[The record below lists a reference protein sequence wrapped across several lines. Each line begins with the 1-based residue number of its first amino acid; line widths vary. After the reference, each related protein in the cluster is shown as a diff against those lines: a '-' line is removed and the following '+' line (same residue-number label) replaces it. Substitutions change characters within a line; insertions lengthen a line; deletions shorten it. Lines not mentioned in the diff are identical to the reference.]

1 MMPNRIW
8 NFTAAI
14 AGCVTLIYLGALGAG
29 LYVGRLEVADFAQY
43 ALPVVTPW
51 TVLVGI
57 IVRGD

>member
-1 MMPNRIW
+1 MSNRVW
-8 NFTAAI
+8 NFTAAL
-14 AGCVTLIYLGALGAG
+14 AGSVTLIYLGALGAG
-29 LYVGRLEVADFAQY
+29 LYAGHLNVSEFAQV